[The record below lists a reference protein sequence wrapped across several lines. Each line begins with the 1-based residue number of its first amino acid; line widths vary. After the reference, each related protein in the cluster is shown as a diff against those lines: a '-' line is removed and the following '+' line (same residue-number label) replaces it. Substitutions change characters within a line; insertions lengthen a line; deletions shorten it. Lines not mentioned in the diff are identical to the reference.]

1 MTALPHPAPGEPDP
15 LSAQQRKILSDI
27 EAELTETAPEL
38 GRLSNALHV
47 GSGSTPGLDRFLQIV
62 AMAVIVVV
70 IVPASWLPALL
81 VFAVMT
87 GLPIVA
93 ALAGHYGARDR
104 HVDTEP
110 EE

>member
-15 LSAQQRKILSDI
+15 LSEQQRKILSAI

-38 GRLSNALHV
+38 ERLSDTFDA
-47 GSGSTPGLDRFLQIV
+47 GSGSGPGLDRLLQIV
-62 AMAVIVVV
+62 AVAVIVVA
-70 IVPASWLPALL
+70 IVPDSWLPALL

-87 GLPIVA
+87 GLPLVA
-93 ALAGHYGARDR
+93 ALAGHHGTRDR